1 MAGTGIRAAASL
13 LLLAAGAAAGQ
24 VAGTG
29 SVSDPAGDTLGL
41 GPEAPDVV
49 RFSGRHD
56 GATLTLRLDF
66 DAPAPVPAGLIELDS
81 DRDAGT
87 GAISD
92 IAFLCPGFVGLGADY
107 TVDLFRADAGVAPVR
122 DATSGI
128 VGQAAYEAGS
138 DWIEIGIPLQ
148 LIGGNGIVHAAAI
161 LGSESE
167 ATDCVPDGAY
177 LLTSEQQQQL
187 RPIPTAGFWTLVLLG
202 LVLAMSAGRRVRRP

>member
-1 MAGTGIRAAASL
+1 MAGTGIRAAAC

-29 SVSDPAGDTLGL
+29 SVSDPAGDTLGP
-41 GPEAPDVV
+41 GPEVPDVV
-49 RFSGRHD
+49 RFTGRHD
-56 GATLTLRLDF
+56 GDTLALRLEF
-66 DAPAPVPAGLIELDS
+66 DAPAPVLAGLIELDA
-81 DRDAGT
+81 DRDPGT

-107 TVDLFRADAGVAPVR
+107 TVDLFRADAGAAPVI
-122 DATSGI
+122 DVTSGI
-128 VGQAAYEAGS
+128 VGQAVYEAGS

-148 LIGGNGIVHAAAI
+148 LIGGDGIVHAAAI

-177 LLTSEQQQQL
+177 LLTSEQRQQL
-187 RPIPTAGFWTLVLLG
+187 RTIPAASFWTLAALG
-202 LVLAMSAGRRVRRP
+202 LVLAMSAGRRICRP